1 MSDQNLTH
9 DSVQIVRNSTAALA
23 AHLGLVLDQHGH
35 TVTPP
40 DGADLTETVA
50 HLLHA
55 RHTSHAFD
63 TWDELT
69 VEGRTYW
76 LLLAAEAIA
85 VATGTARPDLAEF
98 LRIRIDQDRKGG
110 PWTSLDRGG
119 RAPWGIT
126 AQHVVRLVQEA
137 GA

>member
-1 MSDQNLTH
+1 MSDQHLTH

-23 AHLGLVLDQHGH
+23 AHLGLVLDQNGH

-40 DGADLTETVA
+40 ASADLTGTIA

-55 RHTSHAFD
+55 RHTRRTLD

-69 VEGRTYW
+69 DNGRTYW
-76 LLLAAEAIA
+76 ALIAEDAIAAAPAMTVPELAAFLY
-85 VATGTARPDLAEF
+85 ARF
-98 LRIRIDQDRKGG
+98 GVRRS
-110 PWTSLDRGG
+110 PWASLDRGG
-119 RAPWGIT
+119 RAPWIIT
-126 AQHVVRLVQEA
+126 AQHVARVITEA